1 MKTFKDY
8 YRNQVELSFD
18 HYPFSNTPL
27 HVWVVARY
35 EGKWVL
41 TKHKQR
47 GLEFPGGKVE
57 PGEHEDAAAIREV
70 YEETGGIVKTL
81 RYLGQYRVLGRG
93 DTVIKNIYFAE
104 IERFDAHPAVEE
116 TDGAVLIDQL
126 PNNLLRN
133 TSYSFMMKD
142 KVLPETM
149 KVLYDQK
156 LV

>member
-1 MKTFKDY
+1 MDY
-8 YRNQVELSFD
+8 EDIQRLLSQSSRIELR
-18 HYPFSNTPL
+18 PLPVLSNTPL

-57 PGEHEDAAAIREV
+57 PGSTRIAAAIREV

-81 RYLGQYRVLGRG
+81 RYLGQYRVLEEGTRSLK
-93 DTVIKNIYFAE
+93 ICYFAD

-116 TDGAVLIDQL
+116 TDG
-126 PNNLLRN
+126 PC
-133 TSYSFMMKD
+133 
-142 KVLPETM
+142 
-149 KVLYDQK
+149 
-156 LV
+156 